1 MLALLAKR
9 TEFMDTQT
17 LVLFLLGFVLLISGA
32 EWLVKGASR
41 LAATSGVSPLVVGL
55 TIVAFGTSA
64 PELAVSVQAAYGGQ
78 VDIAVGNVVGSN
90 ICNILLILGIAALFA
105 PLVVAQQLIRLD
117 VPLLIAVSILMY
129 VLSWDGHIGFTD
141 GLVMSAG
148 ILAYI
153 VFSVVNSRRESRQVQ
168 EEYAREYGSEV
179 AISGSTAIVK
189 YLLLIV
195 IGLVLLVL
203 GARWL
208 VSGAVAVAR
217 AFEVSELIIGLT
229 IVSIGTSMP
238 EIAASVVSSLRGERD
253 IAVGNA
259 IGSNLFNILA
269 VLGLTAVVS
278 PTGLPVS
285 EAALGFDIPVMIAVA
300 VACLPI
306 FFTGYRIDRWEG
318 VLFVLY
324 YIAYLSFLVLEAIQ
338 HRALATFTEL
348 MVFVLPLTSVT
359 LAVLFWRAV
368 QRQKP
373 PA

>member
-1 MLALLAKR
+1 MDAL
-9 TEFMDTQT
+9 T
-17 LVLFLLGFVLLISGA
+17 LVFFVLGFLLLVGGA

-41 LAATSGVSPLVVGL
+41 LAAISGVSPLVIGL
-55 TIVAFGTSA
+55 TVVALGTSA
-64 PELAVSVQAAYGGQ
+64 PELAVSMNAAYGGKT
-78 VDIAVGNVVGSN
+78 DIAVGNVIGSN

-129 VLSWDGHIGFTD
+129 VLSWDGLIGFVD
-141 GLVMSAG
+141 GLALSAG

-153 VFSVVNSRRESRQVQ
+153 VFSVIKSRRESIQVQ
-168 EEYAREYGSEV
+168 DEYAREYGPNAAS
-179 AISGSTAIVK
+179 SGYATTIK
-189 YLLLIV
+189 NLLLILT
-195 IGLVLLVL
+195 GLALLVL

-208 VSGAVAVAR
+208 VSGAVAIAR
-217 AFEVSELIIGLT
+217 AFDVSELIIGLT
-229 IVSIGTSMP
+229 IVAVGTSLP
-238 EIAASVVSSLRGERD
+238 EIATSVISSLRGERD

-269 VLGLTAVVS
+269 VLGFTAVVA
-278 PTGLPVS
+278 PTGIPVS
-285 EAALGFDIPVMIAVA
+285 EGALGFDIPVMIAAA

-324 YIAYLSFLVLEAIQ
+324 YIAYISFLVLEAIQ

-348 MVFVLPLTSVT
+348 MVFILPLTAVT

-368 QRQKP
+368 QRREP
-373 PA
+373 PSE